1 MHKYI
6 YLLREQPATYK
17 VKIKNRVGMSKRF
30 SPEFKAKVALEAE
43 SLNNNNQVAIKYSLD
58 QKTVRI
64 WRRQLTQNA
73 ASLFVERKEEPA
85 GPEPV
90 FVWPLTLHNRRIEK
104 WKRKSK
110 RKAFVELFSPKT
122 KKCKKQILF
131 ATRPPY
137 PDKYIASLPE
147 EERAVADFIYNTY
160 MEKPWMGTLRM
171 SHYAR
176 MHGYS
181 IGVSHIRTF
190 FSNMGITTTHS
201 QAYKQ
206 KKRSEKIREPYLL
219 QDKTIWLPNQVWG
232 TDITY
237 LIGPTRNL
245 YMSVAIDWY
254 SRKIVGYHISSSLS
268 TETAMCCIENAID
281 EFGAPAIINSDQ
293 GRQYCSYKYKDFLKA
308 NHIRQSMNRSREKYV
323 DNSIT
328 ERFFC
333 SLKNE
338 LIYLR
343 DFPNERKMRES
354 IEEYIVDYNSMRPH
368 STHNYQPPDWVYFA
382 AFSGSPV
389 SDDGLARNLEEIR
402 IRKQNTVDRQEY
414 VTAKIIPEEIENK
427 IVAEYLAGRSQSAL
441 AREYPYGHS
450 IIVKI
455 LKRNGVDMSE
465 EALAE
470 RRRIAAEKQS
480 GYKEEDI
487 IALYQSGKSIP
498 AIAEIYSISNYPVS
512 RVLRKYNIPTRIS
525 KDYTKGK
532 PRRRYSKNIDEDEI
546 LRLYLSGLSIEK
558 IQKQMNISRGPIDR
572 VLRREHVQMRTIVDY
587 QKKKK

>member
-1 MHKYI
+1 
-6 YLLREQPATYK
+6 
-17 VKIKNRVGMSKRF
+17 MSKRF

-43 SLNNNNQVAIKYSLD
+43 SLNNNNQVAIKYSLT
-58 QKTVRI
+58 QKSVRK
-64 WRRQLTQNA
+64 WRRQLVQNA
-73 ASLFVERKEEPA
+73 ASIFVEKKEEPA

-90 FVWPLTLHNRRIEK
+90 FVWPLTLRNRRIEK

-122 KKCKKQILF
+122 KKGKKQILF

-293 GRQYCSYKYKDFLKA
+293 GRQYCSYKYKYFLKS

-328 ERFFC
+328 ERFFA

-343 DFPNERKMRES
+343 DFPNEKKMCES

-368 STHNYQPPDWVYFA
+368 SSHNYQPPDWAYFA
-382 AFSGSPV
+382 VFSNSPV
-389 SDDGLARNLEEIR
+389 TDENLAQRLEEIR
-402 IRKQNTVDRQEY
+402 IRKQNTVDKQEF
-414 VTAKIIPEEIENK
+414 VRARVVPEEIENK
-427 IVAEYLAGRSQSAL
+427 IVSEYLAGASKIGLSRKYQYNYEII
-441 AREYPYGHS
+441 AR
-450 IIVKI
+450 V
-455 LKRNGVDMSE
+455 LKQNGVDLSK
-465 EALAE
+465 EALAKRRQEAAE
-470 RRRIAAEKQS
+470 RRS

-487 IALYQSGKSIP
+487 VALYLSGKSIP
-498 AIAEIYSISNYPVS
+498 AIEKICGISSSPIC
-512 RVLRKYNIPTRIS
+512 RVLKKYNVPMRIS
-525 KDYTKGK
+525 RDYSKGK
-532 PRRRYSKNIDEDEI
+532 PLKCNKNIDEEEI
-546 LRLYLSGLSIEK
+546 LRLYQSGLSKEK
-558 IQKQMNISRGPIDR
+558 IQKKLNISRGPIDR
-572 VLRREHVQMRTIVDY
+572 VLKREHVQMRTIVDY
-587 QKKKK
+587 QKKKNNHHKSNPN